1 MEICSSSDG
10 FLPVWRLSVGV
21 NVKWWL
27 QILREPTPKPCC
39 VGLDPRNVSWWEDKY
54 IKYISVATIFW
65 FANEKVLFFL
75 LHLAQIWIQE
85 QLLTWVTFVYLV
97 PIIRRT
103 MSSSQPARSAHVSS
117 VTGWIEPR
125 RVSWQDTRLLPSS
138 FLSLPLSSSHLSVSL
153 QSCRVNWQH
162 WESSVSA
169 AGCLCTETVAGELKT
184 FTGRIRVHRNGSL
197 LLFASADKPGL
208 HLKILLSFFLF
219 FFVFLLS
226 VFLSVRSPRLV
237 LRLQLSRQLTA
248 RWQVLRMGGWEA
260 AERGR
265 KGD

>member
-75 LHLAQIWIQE
+75 LHLAQIWIPE

-138 FLSLPLSSSHLSVSL
+138 FLSLPLSSSLFLSSLCLSAVVSGEL
-153 QSCRVNWQH
+153 TALREQ
-162 WESSVSA
+162 
-169 AGCLCTETVAGELKT
+169 CLCCRLSLYRDS
-184 FTGRIRVHRNGSL
+184 GRRTKDVYRT
-197 LLFASADKPGL
+197 D
-208 HLKILLSFFLF
+208 
-219 FFVFLLS
+219 
-226 VFLSVRSPRLV
+226 
-237 LRLQLSRQLTA
+237 
-248 RWQVLRMGGWEA
+248 
-260 AERGR
+260 
-265 KGD
+265 